1 MYLSIPNV
9 FFVPVYYIKEDI
21 INIKKVDLLQEYNS
35 HSDFTNKTIK
45 RKNLVIGVSLPA
57 GGGEARWAN
66 DKQAME
72 KRAREKN
79 IMLKFQADANTP
91 AEQASQVENLISQG
105 IDILILAPVDLL
117 AAANL
122 VEKAHKA
129 GIKVVAYDRLIKNSD
144 LDLFV
149 SYNNVNIGEL
159 QGRFLTLK
167 VPKGNYIIL
176 SGGPTDYNSK
186 LIKEGAMEYIK
197 PLVTINNVKIV
208 TDEEV
213 DNWDPKIAYK
223 IVKDSL
229 IANNNN
235 IDAILAPNDAI
246 AGAVIQALKEQC
258 LAGKVAVTG
267 QDAELSAVKR
277 IIEGTQSMTVFADIR
292 EEAATAIDAAIN
304 LATGEP
310 IDINATINN
319 GKIDVPSILITPISV
334 DKNNVY
340 EVLVKS
346 GYYEPSQIYTT

>member
-1 MYLSIPNV
+1 MYISIPE
-9 FFVPVYYIKEDI
+9 FFLVPVYYGEEDMV
-21 INIKKVDLLQEYNS
+21 NIKKSSLIKQYNS
-35 HSDFTNKTIK
+35 YNNLIYRTTK
-45 RKNLVIGVSLPA
+45 RKNLVIGVSLPS
-57 GGGEARWAN
+57 GGGESRWPQ
-66 DKQAME
+66 DKKAME

-208 TDEEV
+208 TDKEV

-229 IANNNN
+229 IANNN

-246 AGAVIQALKEQC
+246 AGAVIQALKEQG
-258 LAGKVAVTG
+258 LAAKVAVTG
-267 QDAELSAVKR
+267 QDAELSAVRR

-319 GKIDVPSILITPISV
+319 GKIDVPSILITPISI

-346 GYYEPSQIYTT
+346 GYYEPSQIYTI